1 MGLVERVWAEFASHE
16 DARRS
21 DLAYYRRLSPQQR
34 LDILLELI
42 TTFRSEE
49 DAFSERLERVCRVA
63 KLPAHPQALDS
74 PRRCTYAGDL

>member
-42 TTFRSEE
+42 TTFREEE
-49 DAFSERLERVCRVA
+49 DASSEGLERVCRVVST
-63 KLPAHPQALDS
+63 PTALN
-74 PRRCTYAGDL
+74 T